1 MCIWRC
7 CCHHLSSGLG
17 SSSSQTWWRKDG
29 WQYEAFESDSQ
40 KHSQLVGGFNPFEK
54 SKWESSPNRGENK
67 IFLKPPPSQQ
77 ICWIPM
83 SENSWM
89 MLNDEVANYGC
100 WKTSVTCQNIQTFCQ
115 IYHDSPTWKTVE
127 SVEDLPIQIAIYGF
141 CGDRNSSPDPSELS
155 LPDQALAQ
163 SSWPLPGACR
173 RLLQH
178 RKRDQRTKYLQGVEV
193 VPPNT

>member
-1 MCIWRC
+1 
-7 CCHHLSSGLG
+7 
-17 SSSSQTWWRKDG
+17 
-29 WQYEAFESDSQ
+29 
-40 KHSQLVGGFNPFEK
+40 
-54 SKWESSPNRGENK
+54 
-67 IFLKPPPSQQ
+67 
-77 ICWIPM
+77 M

-193 VPPNT
+193 VPPIPKKVETPLPPQKKITASNYQQNKINKKSNRSKCQWNRPNCSFHQLILL